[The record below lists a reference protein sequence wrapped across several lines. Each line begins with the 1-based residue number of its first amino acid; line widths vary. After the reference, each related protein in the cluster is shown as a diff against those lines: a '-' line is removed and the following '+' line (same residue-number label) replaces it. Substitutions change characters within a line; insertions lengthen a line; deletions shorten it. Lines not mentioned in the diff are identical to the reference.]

1 MTFFVQDLMVP
12 DCRSQVAKQDH
23 SIHSPS
29 ACRMSLI
36 ISQVDEHLF
45 MPKHKLF
52 ELNKIIGRRIGSL
65 KEEIEIATN
74 VHLNP
79 LYVIDL
85 TDEIESLR
93 WVTRIIK
100 WILDRAIDGRQ
111 QLGVTRMRLELEDTK
126 KFENM
131 LHEKIQE
138 LEIELEDSIIAREKE
153 VLTNE
158 IDTLGCVLGH
168 LFDLK
173 SGGDEIQASKLLET
187 NNYFHITDK
196 IIFSYNY
203 PKH

>member
-1 MTFFVQDLMVP
+1 
-12 DCRSQVAKQDH
+12 
-23 SIHSPS
+23 
-29 ACRMSLI
+29 
-36 ISQVDEHLF
+36 
-45 MPKHKLF
+45 
-52 ELNKIIGRRIGSL
+52 
-65 KEEIEIATN
+65 
-74 VHLNP
+74 
-79 LYVIDL
+79 
-85 TDEIESLR
+85 
-93 WVTRIIK
+93 VTRIIK

-138 LEIELEDSIIAREKE
+138 LEIELEDSITAREKE

-187 NNYFHITDK
+187 NNYFHIADK
-196 IIFSYNY
+196 IILSHNY
-203 PKH
+203 PMQ

>member
-1 MTFFVQDLMVP
+1 
-12 DCRSQVAKQDH
+12 
-23 SIHSPS
+23 
-29 ACRMSLI
+29 
-36 ISQVDEHLF
+36 

-52 ELNKIIGRRIGSL
+52 ELNEIIGRRIGFL
-65 KEEIEIATN
+65 NEEIEIATN

-131 LHEKIQE
+131 LHEKIHE
-138 LEIELEDSIIAREKE
+138 LEIELEDSFTAREKE
-153 VLTNE
+153 ILING
-158 IDTLGCVLGH
+158 INTLGCVLGH

-173 SGGDEIQASKLLET
+173 PGGDETQAIKTSET
-187 NNYFHITDK
+187 NNNFHITDK
-196 IIFSYNY
+196 IILSHNY
-203 PKH
+203 PMQ